1 MVKIVLVMA
10 TVTIIACAM
19 VIAIHELLVRVR
31 HPQAGPPPRRR
42 AF

>member
-1 MVKIVLVMA
+1 MLKTVFVMA
-10 TVTIIACAM
+10 IVAIIACGA
-19 VIAIHELLVRVR
+19 VIAIFELLTRVR